1 MARTRAVSDLD
12 LATLTLVDA
21 LEGLDTGAYTSA
33 ELTLAYL
40 ERIAVYEDTYN
51 AFTFLNPG
59 ALDDASDSDA
69 RRAAGLPPRAM
80 EGIPVVIKEVCC
92 NCRVCALCGE
102 RDAAH
107 NLAVTITKSRPGSP
121 VLADLTRSRHTRCLC
136 AGVER

>member
-1 MARTRAVSDLD
+1 MSSPSLLTARTRAVSDLD

-69 RRAAGLPPRAM
+69 RRAASVPPRAM
-80 EGIPVVIKEVCC
+80 EGIPVVIKEVRC
-92 NCRVCALCGE
+92 NCRV
-102 RDAAH
+102 
-107 NLAVTITKSRPGSP
+107 S
-121 VLADLTRSRHTRCLC
+121 CLC
-136 AGVER
+136 AASAMPHTI